1 MTIQIDRSGLSKN
14 PLLTAC
20 TATGGACVFVRSSCK
35 SDNCLVCPKFECKAC
50 KIPSN
55 SQG

>member
-1 MTIQIDRSGLSKN
+1 MTIQIDRTGLSKN

-20 TATGGACVFVRSSCK
+20 SATGGACVFVRSSCK

-55 SQG
+55 NQG